1 MIKQSSSFKN
11 QVGWFTSLVSK
22 KENLPKIYKQLDK
35 LNTTRQT
42 FLMEQGSKKSR
53 LVAWKF

>member
-1 MIKQSSSFKN
+1 MIRQSSSFKN

-42 FLMEQGSKKSR
+42 LLMEQGSKKSR